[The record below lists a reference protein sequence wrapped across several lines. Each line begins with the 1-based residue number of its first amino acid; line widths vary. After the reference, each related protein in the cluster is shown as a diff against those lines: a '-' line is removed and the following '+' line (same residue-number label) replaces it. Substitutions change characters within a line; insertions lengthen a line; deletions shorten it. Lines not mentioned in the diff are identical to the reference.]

1 MPTPGEASETSDEY
15 DPSAGARAH
24 EKFVRESREMDL
36 AWKAGRLNEWLE
48 RKVQD
53 ELRLA
58 AKPE

>member
-1 MPTPGEASETSDEY
+1 MPTPGETSEQEY
-15 DPSAGARAH
+15 DPSAGAVAH

-36 AWKAGRLNEWLE
+36 AWKTGRLNEWLE

-58 AKPE
+58 ARPTE